1 MPIKKK
7 TKSQAKVTPKST
19 VIAANNP
26 AWEAI
31 YAAVERI
38 PIGCVSTYGA
48 VAQVAGLPRRARLVG
63 TALRSLPTSRRLP
76 WHRVITASGHLAFP
90 ENSDAYAK
98 QRSRLAREGV
108 RMIRGR
114 VDLDRHGWPQES
126 KTLDE
131 LLWGR
136 A

>member
-1 MPIKKK
+1 MA
-7 TKSQAKVTPKST
+7 TKQKAKATPKSNT
-19 VIAANNP
+19 TASGNP
-26 AWEAI
+26 AWDAI

-38 PIGCVSTYGA
+38 PSGCVATYGA
-48 VAQVAGLPRRARLVG
+48 VAQLAGLPRRARLVG
-63 TALRSLPTSRRLP
+63 TALRSLPASRRLP

-108 RMIRGR
+108 RMARGR
-114 VDLDRHGWPQES
+114 VDLARHGWPRES